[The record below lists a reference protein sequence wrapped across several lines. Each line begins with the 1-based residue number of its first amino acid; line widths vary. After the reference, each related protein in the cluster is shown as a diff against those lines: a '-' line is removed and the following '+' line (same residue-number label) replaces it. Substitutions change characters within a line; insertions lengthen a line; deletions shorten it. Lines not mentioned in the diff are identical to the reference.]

1 MNIFVNGESHDV
13 SQSFTAEELIKLL
26 DLQNTKIAMEVNLE
40 IIPRSQ
46 YSEYTFQ
53 DGDKVEIVRAIGGG

>member
-1 MNIFVNGESHDV
+1 MNIFVNGEARDV
-13 SQSFTAEELIKLL
+13 SQDFTAEELVKLL

-46 YSEYTFQ
+46 YSEYTFKE
-53 DGDKVEIVRAIGGG
+53 GDKVEVVRAIGGG